1 MSIAWP
7 PLVDKKSAIAAAI
20 CLQRGLSSRSS
31 YPFTRLR
38 GEISCIEGGVDPLDR
53 VDNPVHYLVSKQVL
67 QRLSHLTSVL
77 H

>member
-1 MSIAWP
+1 
-7 PLVDKKSAIAAAI
+7 
-20 CLQRGLSSRSS
+20 
-31 YPFTRLR
+31 
-38 GEISCIEGGVDPLDR
+38 